1 MKTRAITAFFF
12 TIVMLGSIF
21 LGAYTFTFFYLLLS
35 LFSLAE
41 FYKLIKTSGI
51 RPHRSIA
58 LLVAGLIFMVTAAYH
73 FFQFDTKYLLI
84 LIPLVFSVFLAEL
97 YKKDTIPFG
106 NISYTF
112 VGFIYVTVPFC
123 FFYSL
128 GFLSSWTDYNFHLP
142 LSFLLMLW
150 ANDTGAYLFGRKL
163 GNHKLFERHSPKKT
177 WEGFFGGMVTSLA
190 VSFIISTI
198 FTEISPLIWAGM
210 SVLVVSFGTLGDLV
224 ESMLKRSLNAKD
236 SGNILP
242 GHGGL
247 LDRFDGLL
255 IAAPVVYAYL
265 YMLLM

>member
-1 MKTRAITAFFF
+1 
-12 TIVMLGSIF
+12 MLGSMF
-21 LGAYTFTFFYLLLS
+21 LGAYTFTIFYLLLS

-51 RPHRSIA
+51 RPHRNVA
-58 LLVAGLIFMVTAAYH
+58 LVVGCLIFMVTAGYH
-73 FFQFDTKYLLI
+73 FLQFDGKYLLV
-84 LIPLVFSVFLAEL
+84 LIPLIFSVFVAEL
-97 YKKDTIPFG
+97 YKKDKIPFA

-112 VGFIYVTVPFC
+112 VGFIYVTIPFC

-128 GFLSSWTDYNFHLP
+128 GFLNSWTSYNFHLP
-142 LSFLLMLW
+142 LAFLLMLW

-177 WEGFFGGMVTSLA
+177 WEGFFGGMAT
-190 VSFIISTI
+190 
-198 FTEISPLIWAGM
+198 
-210 SVLVVSFGTLGDLV
+210 SVLVSFLISFFFKEVSPLVLAGMAILVAGFGTLGDLV

-236 SGNILP
+236 SGSLLP

-265 YMLLM
+265 YLIIN

>member
-21 LGAYTFTFFYLLLS
+21 LGGYTFTIFYLILS
-35 LFSLAE
+35 LAALFE
-41 FYKLIKTSGI
+41 FYGMIKTAGI
-51 RPHRSIA
+51 RPHRNIA
-58 LLVAGLIFMVTAAYH
+58 LFAAALIFLMTAGYH
-73 FFQFDTKYLLI
+73 LLQFENKFMLLI
-84 LIPLVFSVFLAEL
+84 VPLIFSVFISEL
-97 YKKDTIPFG
+97 YKKEKIPFS

-128 GFLSSWTDYNFHLP
+128 GFIEEHGVYNYHLP

-150 ANDTGAYLFGRKL
+150 ASDTGAYLFGMKFGKTR
-163 GNHKLFERHSPKKT
+163 LFERHSPKKS
-177 WEGFFGGMVTSLA
+177 WEGFFGG
-190 VSFIISTI
+190 I
-198 FTEISPLIWAGM
+198 FTSVLVSYLISLFFREISPMVFGGMAVLI
-210 SVLVVSFGTLGDLV
+210 VCFGTLGDLV
-224 ESMLKRSLNAKD
+224 ESMLKRSLNVKD

-242 GHGGL
+242 GHGGF

-265 YMLLM
+265 YLILN